1 MSATYEQAPWAQ
13 PLSHPGTNLPP
24 LEIYNSLTRSK
35 NTFIPKDPEG
45 RRVAW
50 YSCGPT
56 VYDDAHLGHARN
68 YVTTDII
75 RRIMQDYFN
84 FEVQFVMN
92 ITDVDDK
99 VLLPLTS
106 CLFGPQNSSAN
117 FQIIVRARQ
126 QHLFA
131 DYVAKHHVVDDNVIK
146 TARLA
151 FAAFLKAKLPL
162 VDSEVHPSDFQQE
175 AQKTYAF
182 VINGGALEGNKKPG
196 SDEAKVK
203 MNIKSGSLS
212 GKVVGE
218 ALKRM
223 ENSVGVSQPGE
234 QHDAAS
240 TEGSQ
245 PSSEDFYSICEDV
258 FLVYLDKVSRSSI
271 PDDDYSIF
279 SKLTKYYE
287 DRFME
292 DMRNLNVLDP
302 DKLTRVTEYGPEIV
316 KFVEQIVQ
324 RKFGYPTPDGSVYFD
339 IKSFE
344 QAGNYYA
351 RLEPWSR
358 NDRSLQKE
366 GEGALSQ
373 HVIAKHSKNDF
384 ALWKASQPGE
394 PSWPSPWGKG
404 RPGWHIECS
413 AMASAELGSQMD
425 IHSGGIDLSFPH
437 HDNEL
442 AQSEAYWQGG
452 QWVNYFMHMGHLSIQ
467 GAKMS
472 KSLKN
477 FTTVRKALEGGAW
490 SPRNLRI
497 VFLLGG
503 WREGIEITE
512 DMVRASNSWEEKLNN
527 FFMKAKN
534 LLASNELSTSQE
546 HGQGVGNSLATSLK
560 SAQAKVFN
568 ALCDSFDTPTAM
580 SAISELVSNFNSA
593 EVSDLDIS
601 SVESSAKWV
610 TSMVNCFGLNGTASR
625 DSPNIGWEGIDVPEY
640 AKPYLN
646 SLSTTR
652 DALRQLAKSKTPISN
667 KVVSDIL
674 RADTDLENVIPD
686 AARPYADVLAS
697 FRSNVAAVNLDNPQG
712 IAEEVLALCDRV
724 RDTDLFNLGIYLED
738 RESRP
743 ALVRPVTRDLVEAR
757 QQQAEQRLEKQR
769 AKEEQRQKELEKLE
783 KGKCSP
789 FEMFRTNEFS
799 AWDADG
805 LPTKDSSGND
815 IAKSRSKK
823 LRKDLERQK
832 KLHEMWLAS
841 NPIHL

>member
-13 PLSHPGTNLPP
+13 PPSHPGTNLPP
-24 LEIYNSLTRSK
+24 LKIYNSLTRSK

-45 RRVAW
+45 RRVTW

-99 VLLPLTS
+99 
-106 CLFGPQNSSAN
+106 
-117 FQIIVRARQ
+117 

-131 DYVAKHHVVDDNVIK
+131 DYMTKHPVVDDNVIK

-203 MNIKSGSLS
+203 MNIKS
-212 GKVVGE
+212 
-218 ALKRM
+218 
-223 ENSVGVSQPGE
+223 VSQPGE

-240 TEGSQ
+240 TEESQ
-245 PSSEDFYSICEDV
+245 PSSEDFYRICEDV
-258 FLVYLDKVSRSSI
+258 FLVYLDNVSRSSI

-324 RKFGYPTPDGSVYFD
+324 RKFAYPTPDGSVYFD

-442 AQSEAYWQGG
+442 AQSEAYWQGD

-477 FTTVRKALEGGAW
+477 FTTIRKALEGGSW
-490 SPRNLRI
+490 SARNLRI

-534 LLASNELSTSQE
+534 LLASNELSSSQE
-546 HGQGVGNSLATSLK
+546 HGQGEGNSLATSLK

-580 SAISELVSNFNSA
+580 STISELVSKFNSA

-610 TSMVNCFGLNGTASR
+610 TSMVNCFGLNGTASP

-652 DALRQLAKSKTPISN
+652 DALRQLAKSKAPISN
-667 KVVSDIL
+667 QVVSDIL

-697 FRSNVAAVNLDNPQG
+697 FRSNVAAVNLDDPQG

-724 RDTDLFNLGIYLED
+724 RDTDLFDLGIYLED

-743 ALVRPVTRDLVEAR
+743 ALVRPVTRDLIEAR

-769 AKEEQRQKELEKLE
+769 AKEEQRQKEFEKLE

-789 FEMFRTNEFS
+789 FEMFRTKEFS

-841 NPIHL
+841 NPKHL